1 MLFRSHLTT
10 IFAETSV
17 NPKSIQALQEAVA
30 QKGGQV
36 TIGTP
41 LFSDA
46 LGPQGTP
53 EATLLGAFQHNTN
66 AILKSFE

>member
-1 MLFRSHLTT
+1 VT
-10 IFAETSV
+10 
-17 NPKSIQALQEAVA
+17 